1 MMNTTIKRIIKIL
14 VWPVGIAL
22 VIGVYFSDNI
32 RGYYRFKEICAKD
45 AGLRV
50 YEPLQKGEG
59 WLASGEIDAGY
70 LLHYYDEISF
80 VRHLDDKKS
89 LQDLVRTTVKKDF
102 SDDGFLS
109 QPVDSSRQPRY
120 VYYEEFNK
128 LDDEVRMNSR
138 ISRVTNIQSGKPAVT
153 YQDFT
158 YRLFNPDW
166 GSSGGSACSSFNRD
180 ASDKGPNDS
189 REIAIRSAFTK

>member
-1 MMNTTIKRIIKIL
+1 MRRILKIL

-22 VIGVYFSDNI
+22 AIGLYFSDNI
-32 RGYYRFKEICAKD
+32 RGYYRFKEICAKE

-59 WLASGEIDAGY
+59 WQASGEIDAGY
-70 LLHYYDEISF
+70 LLHYYDGISF
-80 VRHLDDKKS
+80 VRYSDDKKN

-102 SDDGFLS
+102 SDDGFRP

-120 VYYEEFNK
+120 VYYEEFK
-128 LDDEVRMNSR
+128 KFDGEVRMNSR
-138 ISRVTNIQSGKPAVT
+138 ISTVTNIQSGKTVVT

-166 GSSGGSACSSFNRD
+166 GSSGGTACSSFGRED
-180 ASDKGPNDS
+180 LDKVPNDS
-189 REIAIRSAFTK
+189 KEIAIQSAFTK